1 MWTVI
6 YYALFTPVALVVRA
20 FGYDPLRL
28 KKRAAQTAFIDR
40 NHEYSKVDFENT

>member
-6 YYALFTPVALVVRA
+6 YYVFVTPVALVVRA

-28 KKRAAQTAFIDR
+28 KKNRMPTAFIDR
-40 NHEYSKVDFENT
+40 HHVYKKADFERA